1 MRTAHATRPPARI
14 PRAPAPTQHRPITAH
29 HPSPQARVHT
39 ECDSCQ
45 AVNGVLPADGSG
57 CSGHGTHVAS
67 TVGGLK
73 HGVAKE
79 VTIVPA
85 FSCFMF
91 RCSDGSYRCGSMA
104 DITANLECAPS
115 ALAPAFIVPP
125 CLLCSEPTL
134 LRATALVP
142 PPPSQPRSHSGARPP
157 QRPPRPRCAA
167 QVGAHR
173 LRSAP
178 RSALRSDLGYTQSRH
193 PSRHVS
199 TPDYG

>member
-85 FSCFMF
+85 FSCFKF
-91 RCSDGSYRCGSMA
+91 RCSDGSYRCGRMA

-125 CLLCSEPTL
+125 CLLCSVPTL
-134 LRATALVP
+134 LRATL
-142 PPPSQPRSHSGARPP
+142 PSCH
-157 QRPPRPRCAA
+157 RPPRSLAATPALARPNGRPALVVLHRWVLTDCAA
-167 QVGAHR
+167 
-173 LRSAP
+173 
-178 RSALRSDLGYTQSRH
+178 H
-193 PSRHVS
+193 PEARCVA
-199 TPDYG
+199 T